1 MRISDTGK
9 KSGFPVSVPVYTGKK
24 SGIRCRYP
32 VSVSYRHRH
41 RKPDFFPVPMY
52 EHSVHIYY
60 WKRSCCISSL
70 NYKHPFLVVYKNLFL
85 RFLFEAWLFFFSFTQ
100 GDLPSW
106 VNALTHFEGWIFLW
120 ETHSAFDKG
129 DSTFEGWVGVRKIHF
144 RQKIEVFLIDHILQ
158 NFYLYLYI
166 LK

>member
-52 EHSVHIYY
+52 GRGMSGD
-60 WKRSCCISSL
+60 
-70 NYKHPFLVVYKNLFL
+70 KNLYQRQYLQYWSKRLFTN
-85 RFLFEAWLFFFSFTQ
+85 RFVCFS
-100 GDLPSW
+100 LLL
-106 VNALTHFEGWIFLW
+106 NN
-120 ETHSAFDKG
+120 
-129 DSTFEGWVGVRKIHF
+129 
-144 RQKIEVFLIDHILQ
+144 LINICLGTDHIIREVSKIYRGVAQ
-158 NFYLYLYI
+158 WRMCFEI
-166 LK
+166 DQCV